1 MIGWGVGLV
10 KVVDMAKRVVRVR
23 SVSEGVAAATL
34 REGIAALQAELGV
47 TPDFPPDVD
56 AAAEQAAANPRMPEL
71 DRTDVPLVTIDPEG
85 AMDLDQALH
94 IERVDGGGFV
104 VHYAIADLAAFIIPG
119 DPVDLEANRRGE
131 TLYGADDK
139 VPLHPKAISE
149 AAGSLLPDAV
159 RPALLWTIELDAQGN
174 QTAAT
179 VERALVK
186 SRAQLTY
193 DGVQADIDASTA
205 DPVFGL
211 LKEVG
216 ELRIAL
222 EAERGG
228 VTLPIPEQEIDIDGE
243 TWRLEFR
250 AQAPVEMWNA
260 QISLMTGMAAAQ
272 IMLEGGVG
280 ILRTLPEPDPRDV
293 ARLRRT
299 AQALKIDWPAELDYP
314 AFIRTL
320 DTTKP
325 AHAAMAVSCT
335 RLLRGSGYVGFN
347 GTKPEQPRHSAIAA
361 EYAHVTAP
369 LRRLVDRYALE
380 CCVALCA
387 GEEVPA
393 WVLEKLESVPETMQE
408 SGRRANAY
416 ERGVVDLV
424 EAGILAPL
432 VGESFTAVVVDVSPK
447 EPTRGRVTVE
457 SHAIEA
463 DATGTS
469 TLPLGEEITVKLVEA
484 DPGKRHV
491 SFSA

>member
-1 MIGWGVGLV
+1 
-10 KVVDMAKRVVRVR
+10 MAKRVVRVH
-23 SVSEGVAAATL
+23 SVADGVAAATL

-47 TPDFPPDVD
+47 TPAFPAEID
-56 AAAEQAAANPRMPEL
+56 AAAEAAAASPRLPEL

-94 IERVDGGGFV
+94 IERSDAGFV
-104 VHYAIADLAAFIIPG
+104 VHYAIADLAAFITPG
-119 DPVDLEANRRGE
+119 DPVDVEANQRGE

-159 RPALLWTIELDAQGN
+159 RPALLWTIELDARGN
-174 QTAAT
+174 QTAGK

-193 DGVQADIDASTA
+193 DGVQGDIDTGSA

-211 LKEVG
+211 LQEVG
-216 ELRIAL
+216 ELRLAL

-228 VTLPIPEQEIDIDGE
+228 VTLPIPEQEIDIDGD

-250 AQAPVEMWNA
+250 AQAPVEQWNA
-260 QISLMTGMAAAQ
+260 QISLLTGMAAAR
-272 IMLEGGVG
+272 IMLDGGVG
-280 ILRTLPEPDPRDV
+280 LLRTLPDPDPRDV

-299 AQALKIDWPAELDYP
+299 AQALKVDWPAGLAYP

-320 DTTKP
+320 DPTKP
-325 AHAAMAVSCT
+325 SHAAMANACT
-335 RLLRGSGYVGFN
+335 RLLRGAGYVGFN
-347 GTKPEQPRHSAIAA
+347 GTPPKQARHSAIAA

-387 GEEVPA
+387 GEPVPD
-393 WVLEKLESVPETMQE
+393 WVLEKLAVVPEAMRD
-408 SGRRANAY
+408 SGRRASAY

-424 EAGILAPL
+424 EAGVLAPH

-447 EPTRGRVTVE
+447 EPTKGRVTVE

-463 DATGTS
+463 DATGTG

-484 DPGKRHV
+484 DPAKRRV
-491 SFSA
+491 TFTA

>member
-1 MIGWGVGLV
+1 
-10 KVVDMAKRVVRVR
+10 MAKRVVRVH
-23 SVSEGVAAATL
+23 SVADGVAAATL

-47 TPDFPPDVD
+47 TPAFPAEVD
-56 AAAEQAAANPRMPEL
+56 AAAEAAAASPRLPEL
-71 DRTDVPLVTIDPEG
+71 DRTDAPLVTIDPEG

-94 IERVDGGGFV
+94 IERSGAGFV
-104 VHYAIADLAAFIIPG
+104 VHYAIADLAAFITPG
-119 DPVDLEANRRGE
+119 DPVDVEANQRGE

-159 RPALLWTIELDAQGN
+159 RPALLWTIELDARGN
-174 QTAAT
+174 QTAGK

-193 DGVQADIDASTA
+193 DGVQGDIDTGSA

-211 LKEVG
+211 LQEVG
-216 ELRIAL
+216 ELRLAL

-228 VTLPIPEQEIDIDGE
+228 VTLPIPEQEIDIDGD

-250 AQAPVEMWNA
+250 AQAPVEQWNA
-260 QISLMTGMAAAQ
+260 QISLLTGMAAAR
-272 IMLEGGVG
+272 IMLDGGVG
-280 ILRTLPEPDPRDV
+280 LLRTLPDPDPRDV

-299 AQALKIDWPAELDYP
+299 AQALKVDWPAGLDYP

-320 DTTKP
+320 DPTKP
-325 AHAAMAVSCT
+325 SHAAMANACT
-335 RLLRGSGYVGFN
+335 RLLRGAGYVGFN
-347 GTKPEQPRHSAIAA
+347 GTPPEQARHSAIAA

-387 GEEVPA
+387 GEPVPD
-393 WVLEKLESVPETMQE
+393 WVLEKLAVVPEAMRD
-408 SGRRANAY
+408 SGRRASAY

-424 EAGILAPL
+424 EAGVLAPH

-447 EPTRGRVTVE
+447 EPTNGRVTVE

-463 DATGTS
+463 DATGTG

-484 DPGKRHV
+484 DPAKRRV
-491 SFSA
+491 TFTA

>member
-1 MIGWGVGLV
+1 M
-10 KVVDMAKRVVRVR
+10 DMAKRVVRVR

-47 TPDFPPDVD
+47 TPDFPPEVD
-56 AAAEQAAANPRMPEL
+56 AAAEAAAADPRLPAL

-104 VHYAIADLAAFIIPG
+104 VHYAIADLAAFITPG
-119 DPVDLEANRRGE
+119 DPVDVEANRRGE

-149 AAGSLLPDAV
+149 AAGSLLPDQT
-159 RPALLWTIELDAQGN
+159 RPALLWTITLDAGGE
-174 QTAAT
+174 QTDAK

-193 DGVQADIDASTA
+193 DGVQADIDTAQA

-211 LKEVG
+211 LQEVG
-216 ELRIAL
+216 ELRMAL
-222 EAERGG
+222 EAKRGG
-228 VTLPIPEQEIDIDGE
+228 ITLPIPEQEIDIDGD

-250 AQAPVEMWNA
+250 AQAPVEQWNA
-260 QISLMTGMAAAQ
+260 QISLLTGMAAAK
-272 IMLEGGVG
+272 IMLDGGVG
-280 ILRTLPEPDPRDV
+280 ILRTLPEPDPRDI

-299 AQALKIDWPAELDYP
+299 AQALKVDWPADMDHAAL
-314 AFIRTL
+314 IRTL
-320 DTTKP
+320 DASKP
-325 AHAAMAVSCT
+325 AHAAMAVSST

-347 GTKPEQPRHSAIAA
+347 GARPEQARHSAIAA

-393 WVLEKLESVPETMQE
+393 WVIEKLDVVPQTMQE
-408 SGRRANAY
+408 SGRRASGY
-416 ERGVVDLV
+416 ERGVIDLV

-432 VGESFTAVVVDVSPK
+432 VGESFAAVVVDVSPK
-447 EPTRGRVTVE
+447 EPTKGRVTVE

-463 DATGTS
+463 DATSTG
-469 TLPLGEEITVKLVEA
+469 TLPLGEEVTVKLVEA
-484 DPGKRHV
+484 DPAKRHV

>member
-1 MIGWGVGLV
+1 MVN
-10 KVVDMAKRVVRVR
+10 RVVRVR

-34 REGIAALQAELGV
+34 REGIAALQTELGV
-47 TPDFPPDVD
+47 TPDFPPDVV
-56 AAAEQAAANPRMPEL
+56 AAAEKAAASPRLPEL

-94 IERVDGGGFV
+94 IERVDGGGYV
-104 VHYAIADLAAFIIPG
+104 VHYAIADLAAFITAG

-131 TLYGADDK
+131 TLYGADSK

-149 AAGSLLPDAV
+149 AAGSLLPGQV
-159 RPALLWTIELDAQGN
+159 RPALLWTVTLDAAGN
-174 QTAAT
+174 EVDAK

-193 DGVQADIDASTA
+193 DGVQADIDTATA

-216 ELRIAL
+216 ELRMAL

-228 VTLPIPEQEIDIDGE
+228 VSLPIPEQEIDIDGD
-243 TWRLEFR
+243 TWSLEFR
-250 AQAPVEMWNA
+250 AQAPVEQWNA
-260 QISLMTGMAAAQ
+260 QISLLTGMAAAR
-272 IMLEGGVG
+272 IMLQGGVG
-280 ILRTLPEPDPRDV
+280 ILRTLPEADPRDI

-299 AQALKIDWPAELDYP
+299 AAALKVDWPAQLDYP
-314 AFIRTL
+314 AFIRRL
-320 DTTKP
+320 DPTKP

-335 RLLRGSGYVGFN
+335 RVLRGSGYAGFN
-347 GTKPEQPRHSAIAA
+347 GQAPEQPRHSAIAA

-380 CCVALCA
+380 CCVALGA

-393 WVLEKLESVPETMQE
+393 WVVEKLEVVPESMRE
-408 SGRRANAY
+408 SGRRASGY

-424 EAGILAPL
+424 EAGVLAPR
-432 VGESFTAVVVDVSPK
+432 VGETFTAVVVDVDERKPS
-447 EPTRGRVTVE
+447 RGRVTLAAPAV
-457 SHAIEA
+457 EA
-463 DATGTS
+463 DVSSSGTV
-469 TLPLGEEITVKLVEA
+469 PLGEEITVKLVEA
-484 DPGKRHV
+484 DPLKRRV
-491 SFSA
+491 TFEA